1 MQKLRLLQRR
11 PKTKG
16 PCKTP
21 PRILDIG
28 MLDTV
33 GGLAGAGTHQTCPPD
48 AIRYCVTLQ
57 RDTMFQIFAF

>member
-16 PCKTP
+16 PSKTP
-21 PRILDIG
+21 LRILNIG

-33 GGLAGAGTHQTCPPD
+33 GGLAGAATHQTCPPD
-48 AIRYCVTLQ
+48 AIRYCVTLH
-57 RDTMFQIFAF
+57 RDTMRQIFGF